1 MMHRLRPGILDN
13 LGLVEALKDEIKAWE
28 NRNIDT
34 ECNFMVKGDLHE
46 LGEHTNITLY
56 RIVQECLTNISKHA
70 NANKVNIV
78 LNNDQ
83 HELLLSVTD
92 NGSGFNM
99 QSYSR
104 GLGLIG
110 MRERVASLNGNLQ
123 LDSEPGKGVTITIT
137 IPLNKL

>member
-1 MMHRLRPGILDN
+1 M
-13 LGLVEALKDEIKAWE
+13 
-28 NRNIDT
+28 
-34 ECNFMVKGDLHE
+34 GDLHE